1 MSRKHLPREGR
12 RESHVITT
20 VATLLIQ
27 PVQTPPR
34 AHSALSCFIHLDGC
48 LYEVDTIVI
57 STFQMSVRLRGSY
70 ITHRDYRACKLA
82 GSDLKPGFSDARAR
96 GFGHT
101 AGQTQLRKGGPV
113 DEVRSSSSSGRNV
126 FYFGQR
132 AHSTQE
138 TLNMPLFALP
148 LQARCVRVC
157 RTHICVCLMCARVG
171 GEGGWERLSNPF
183 FSLLCN
189 HVSIAHCEGP
199 LAYSLKQPN
208 IWLRSNKAVLKPPDV
223 GHALD
228 GQDT

>member
-1 MSRKHLPREGR
+1 M
-12 RESHVITT
+12 
-20 VATLLIQ
+20 
-27 PVQTPPR
+27 
-34 AHSALSCFIHLDGC
+34 
-48 LYEVDTIVI
+48 DTIVI

-70 ITHRDYRACKLA
+70 IIHRDYRACKLA

-148 LQARCVRVC
+148 LQARCVRLC
-157 RTHICVCLMCARVG
+157 RTHMCVSHVCSGRWRRWVG
-171 GEGGWERLSNPF
+171 KTLKSIF
-183 FSLLCN
+183 FLALQSRFHCSLRGTSGL
-189 HVSIAHCEGP
+189 
-199 LAYSLKQPN
+199 
-208 IWLRSNKAVLKPPDV
+208 
-223 GHALD
+223 
-228 GQDT
+228 